1 MTTRGGAAGAVRGT
15 SRRTVGILAA
25 LGSAAAWGLGATTSD
40 YVLSSGMGND
50 TFLVLE
56 LAIGFFVLLA
66 IGALRGE
73 LDGFRHPGLARA
85 ATTGLIEPWGAY
97 TLGNIGIIFSSGAFV
112 ALVSSLN
119 PVLIS
124 LLALPFLGERVSRTA
139 AVLMIVSIGGVGLV
153 IGGDAFGGT
162 LNPLGIVFA
171 GLGLLCA
178 ATYGLVSSKLVR
190 TVPVLPLV
198 ALQLLVACVASAGV
212 FFIRVVILGGD
223 PGIPTEF
230 SVWAV
235 AAATGIFGA
244 AAPFILFLEATKRIP
259 TTTTAQFGTLV
270 PVIALIGGVL
280 FLGDQPSGFQLL
292 GTAIVVAAL
301 SALARYTRA
310 H

>member
-1 MTTRGGAAGAVRGT
+1 MTKQGGAAGTVRGV

-56 LAIGFFVLLA
+56 LGIGFLVLIG
-66 IGALRGE
+66 IGAVRGE
-73 LDGFRHPGLARA
+73 LGGFRHPGLARA

-139 AVLMIVSIGGVGLV
+139 AVLMIVSIGGVALV

-171 GLGLLCA
+171 VFGLICA

-230 SVWAV
+230 AVWAV

>member
-1 MTTRGGAAGAVRGT
+1 
-15 SRRTVGILAA
+15 
-25 LGSAAAWGLGATTSD
+25 
-40 YVLSSGMGND
+40 
-50 TFLVLE
+50 
-56 LAIGFFVLLA
+56 VLLV

-73 LDGFRHPGLARA
+73 LGGFRHPGLARA

-119 PVLIS
+119 PVLVSI
-124 LLALPFLGERVSRTA
+124 LALPFLGERVSRTA
-139 AVLMIVSIGGVGLV
+139 AALMVVSIAGVGFV
-153 IGGDAFGGT
+153 IGGDAFSGS
-162 LNPLGIVFA
+162 LDPLGIIFA
-171 GLGLLCA
+171 VLGLFCG
-178 ATYGLVSSKLVR
+178 ATYALVSSKLVR

-198 ALQLLVACVASAGV
+198 TLQLLVACVASAGV
-212 FFIRVVILGGD
+212 FFVRVVILGGE
-223 PGIPTEF
+223 PGLPTEL

-235 AAATGIFGA
+235 AAATGIFGG

-270 PVIALIGGVL
+270 PVIALVGGVL
-280 FLGDQPSGFQLL
+280 LLGDQPSTFQLF
-292 GTAIVVAAL
+292 GTAVVVAAL

>member
-1 MTTRGGAAGAVRGT
+1 MSNRGGAAGAVRGT

-25 LGSAAAWGLGATTSD
+25 LGSATAWGLGATTSD

-56 LAIGFFVLLA
+56 LAIGSFVLLV

-73 LDGFRHPGLARA
+73 LGGFRHPGLARA

-119 PVLIS
+119 PVLVSI
-124 LLALPFLGERVSRTA
+124 LALPFLGERVSRTA
-139 AVLMIVSIGGVGLV
+139 AALMVVSIAGVGFV
-153 IGGDAFGGT
+153 IGGDAFSGS
-162 LNPLGIVFA
+162 LDPLGIIFA
-171 GLGLLCA
+171 VLGLFCG
-178 ATYGLVSSKLVR
+178 ATYALVSSKLVR

-198 ALQLLVACVASAGV
+198 TLQLLVACVASAGV
-212 FFIRVVILGGD
+212 FFVRVVILGGE
-223 PGIPTEF
+223 PGLPMEL

-235 AAATGIFGA
+235 AAATGIFGG

-259 TTTTAQFGTLV
+259 TTITAQFGTLV
-270 PVIALIGGVL
+270 PVIALVGGVL
-280 FLGDQPSGFQLL
+280 FLGDQPSTFQLF
-292 GTAIVVAAL
+292 GTAVVVAAL

>member
-1 MTTRGGAAGAVRGT
+1 MSNRGGAAGAVRGT

-25 LGSAAAWGLGATTSD
+25 LGSATAWGLGATTSD

-56 LAIGFFVLLA
+56 LAIGSFVLLV

-73 LDGFRHPGLARA
+73 LGGFRHPGLARA

-119 PVLIS
+119 PVLVSI
-124 LLALPFLGERVSRTA
+124 LALPFLGERVSRTA
-139 AVLMIVSIGGVGLV
+139 AALMVVSIAGVGFV
-153 IGGDAFGGT
+153 IGGDAFSGS
-162 LNPLGIVFA
+162 LDPLGIIFA
-171 GLGLLCA
+171 VLGLFCG
-178 ATYGLVSSKLVR
+178 ATYALVSSKLVR

-198 ALQLLVACVASAGV
+198 TLQLLVACVASAGV
-212 FFIRVVILGGD
+212 FFVRVVILGGE
-223 PGIPTEF
+223 PGLPMEL

-235 AAATGIFGA
+235 AAATGIFGG

-270 PVIALIGGVL
+270 PVIALVGGVL
-280 FLGDQPSGFQLL
+280 FLGDQPSTFQLF
-292 GTAIVVAAL
+292 GTAVVVAAL

>member
-1 MTTRGGAAGAVRGT
+1 MTKQGGAAGAARGV

-25 LGSAAAWGLGATTSD
+25 LGSAAAWGFGATTSD
-40 YVLSSGMGND
+40 YVLTSGMGND

-56 LAIGFFVLLA
+56 LGIGFLVLIG

-73 LDGFRHPGLARA
+73 LSGFRHPGLARA

-124 LLALPFLGERVSRTA
+124 LLALPFLGERVSKTA
-139 AVLMIVSIGGVGLV
+139 AVLMIVSIGGVVLV

-171 GLGLLCA
+171 VLGLLCA

-235 AAATGIFGA
+235 AAATGIFGG

>member
-1 MTTRGGAAGAVRGT
+1 VSWQGGAAGAVRGV

-40 YVLSSGMGND
+40 YVLTSGMGND

-56 LAIGFFVLLA
+56 LGIGFLVLIG

-73 LDGFRHPGLARA
+73 LGGFRHPGLVRA

-119 PVLIS
+119 PVLIA
-124 LLALPFLGERVSRTA
+124 LLALPFLGERVSGTA
-139 AVLMIVSIGGVGLV
+139 AALMIVSIGGVVLV

-171 GLGLLCA
+171 VLGLFCA

-198 ALQLLVACVASAGV
+198 ALQLLVACLASAGV
-212 FFIRVVILGGD
+212 FFIRVVVLGGD

-235 AAATGIFGA
+235 AAATGIFGG

-270 PVIALIGGVL
+270 PVIALIGGVI

>member
-1 MTTRGGAAGAVRGT
+1 VSSRDGAAGALRGT
-15 SRRTVGILAA
+15 SQRTIGILAA
-25 LGSAAAWGLGATTSD
+25 IGAATAWGLGATTSD

-56 LAIGFFVLLA
+56 LSIGFAVLML
-66 IGALRGE
+66 IGALRGD
-73 LDGFRHPGLARA
+73 LGGFRFPGLPRA
-85 ATTGLIEPWGAY
+85 AVTGLIEPWGAY

-119 PVLIS
+119 PVLVA
-124 LLALPFLGERVSRTA
+124 LLALPLLGERVSRTA
-139 AVLMIVSIGGVGLV
+139 VALMVVSIGGVALV
-153 IGGDAFGGT
+153 IGGDAFGGS
-162 LNPLGIVFA
+162 LDPLGILFSF
-171 GLGLLCA
+171 LGLFCG
-178 ATYGLVSSKLVR
+178 ATYVLLSSKLVR

-198 ALQLLVACVASAGV
+198 ASQLLVAAVASAAV
-212 FFIRVVILGGD
+212 LCVRVLLLGGD
-223 PGIPTEF
+223 PGIPTEA

-235 AAATGIFGA
+235 AAATGIFGG

-259 TTTTAQFGTLV
+259 TTTTSQFSTLV

-280 FLGDQPSGFQLL
+280 FLGDQPSEFQLI

>member
-1 MTTRGGAAGAVRGT
+1 VSNRGGAAGAVRGT

-25 LGSAAAWGLGATTSD
+25 LGSATAWGLGATTSD

-56 LAIGFFVLLA
+56 LAIGSFVLLV

-73 LDGFRHPGLARA
+73 LGGFRHPGLARA

-119 PVLIS
+119 PVLVSI
-124 LLALPFLGERVSRTA
+124 LALPFLGERVSRTA
-139 AVLMIVSIGGVGLV
+139 AALMVVSIAGVGFV
-153 IGGDAFGGT
+153 IGGDAFSGS
-162 LNPLGIVFA
+162 LDPLGIIFA
-171 GLGLLCA
+171 VLGLFCG
-178 ATYGLVSSKLVR
+178 ATYALVSSKLVR

-198 ALQLLVACVASAGV
+198 TLQLLVACVASAGV
-212 FFIRVVILGGD
+212 FFVRVVILGGE
-223 PGIPTEF
+223 PGLPTEL

-235 AAATGIFGA
+235 AAATGIFGG

-270 PVIALIGGVL
+270 PVIALVGGVL
-280 FLGDQPSGFQLL
+280 LLGDQPSTFQLF
-292 GTAIVVAAL
+292 GTAVVVAAL
-301 SALARYTRA
+301 SALARYTRE

>member
-1 MTTRGGAAGAVRGT
+1 VSARGGAASAERGV
-15 SRRTVGILAA
+15 SRRTVGVLAA
-25 LGSAAAWGLGATTSD
+25 LGSAAAWGFGATTSD
-40 YVLSSGMGND
+40 YVLTSGMGND

-56 LAIGFFVLLA
+56 LGIGFLVLIG
-66 IGALRGE
+66 IGAVRGE
-73 LDGFRHPGLARA
+73 LGGFRHPGLVRA

-119 PVLIS
+119 PVLIA
-124 LLALPFLGERVSRTA
+124 LLALPFLGERVSGTA
-139 AVLMIVSIGGVGLV
+139 AALMIVSIGGVVLV

-171 GLGLLCA
+171 VLGLFCA

-198 ALQLLVACVASAGV
+198 ALQLLVACLASAVV
-212 FFIRVVILGGD
+212 FFVRVVVLGGD

-235 AAATGIFGA
+235 AAATGIFGG

-292 GTAIVVAAL
+292 GTAIVVVAL

>member
-1 MTTRGGAAGAVRGT
+1 MSTRSGAASAERGV

-25 LGSAAAWGLGATTSD
+25 LGSAAAWGFGATTSD
-40 YVLSSGMGND
+40 YVLTSGMGND

-56 LAIGFFVLLA
+56 LGIGFLVLIG
-66 IGALRGE
+66 IGAVRGE
-73 LDGFRHPGLARA
+73 LGGFRHPGLVRA

-119 PVLIS
+119 PVLIA
-124 LLALPFLGERVSRTA
+124 LLALPFLGERVSGTA
-139 AVLMIVSIGGVGLV
+139 AALMIVSIGGVVLV

-171 GLGLLCA
+171 VLGLFCA

-198 ALQLLVACVASAGV
+198 ALQLLVACLASAVV
-212 FFIRVVILGGD
+212 FFVRVVALGGD

-235 AAATGIFGA
+235 AAATGIFGG

-280 FLGDQPSGFQLL
+280 FLGDQPSGFQLI
-292 GTAIVVAAL
+292 GTAIVVSAL

>member
-1 MTTRGGAAGAVRGT
+1 VSNRGGAAGAVRGT

-25 LGSAAAWGLGATTSD
+25 LGSATAWGLGATTSD

-56 LAIGFFVLLA
+56 LAIGSFVLLV

-73 LDGFRHPGLARA
+73 LGGFRHPGLARA

-119 PVLIS
+119 PVLVSI
-124 LLALPFLGERVSRTA
+124 LALPFLGERVSRTA
-139 AVLMIVSIGGVGLV
+139 AALMVVSIAGVGFV
-153 IGGDAFGGT
+153 IGGDAFSGS
-162 LNPLGIVFA
+162 LDPLGIIFA
-171 GLGLLCA
+171 VLGLFCG
-178 ATYGLVSSKLVR
+178 ATYALVSSKLVR

-198 ALQLLVACVASAGV
+198 TLQLLVACVASAGV
-212 FFIRVVILGGD
+212 FFVRVVILGGE
-223 PGIPTEF
+223 PGLPTEL

-235 AAATGIFGA
+235 AAATGIFGG

-270 PVIALIGGVL
+270 PVIALVGGVL
-280 FLGDQPSGFQLL
+280 LLGDQPSTFQLF
-292 GTAIVVAAL
+292 GTAVVVAAL

>member
-1 MTTRGGAAGAVRGT
+1 MSGQGGAAGAARGV

-56 LAIGFFVLLA
+56 LGIGFLVLIV
-66 IGALRGE
+66 IGAARGE
-73 LDGFRHPGLARA
+73 LGGFRHPGLARA

-119 PVLIS
+119 PVLIA
-124 LLALPFLGERVSRTA
+124 LLALPFLGERVSGTA
-139 AVLMIVSIGGVGLV
+139 AALMIVSIGGVVLV

-162 LNPLGIVFA
+162 LNPLGILFA
-171 GLGLLCA
+171 VLGLFCA

-198 ALQLLVACVASAGV
+198 ALQLLVACGASAGV
-212 FFIRVVILGGD
+212 FLIRVVILGGD
-223 PGIPTEF
+223 PGIPTEL
-230 SVWAV
+230 SVWVV
-235 AAATGIFGA
+235 AAATGIFGG

-270 PVIALIGGVL
+270 PVIALIGGVI

>member
-1 MTTRGGAAGAVRGT
+1 MSTRGGAESAERGV

-56 LAIGFFVLLA
+56 LGIGFLVL
-66 IGALRGE
+66 IGISAVRGE
-73 LDGFRHPGLARA
+73 LSGFRHPGLARA

-139 AVLMIVSIGGVGLV
+139 AVLMVVSIAGVVLV

-171 GLGLLCA
+171 VLGLFCA

-198 ALQLLVACVASAGV
+198 ALQLLVACLASAGV

-235 AAATGIFGA
+235 AAATGIFGG

-270 PVIALIGGVL
+270 PVIALVGGVL
-280 FLGDQPSGFQLL
+280 FLGDQPSGFQLF
-292 GTAIVVAAL
+292 GTAIVVVAL

>member
-1 MTTRGGAAGAVRGT
+1 MSNRGGAAGAVRGT

-25 LGSAAAWGLGATTSD
+25 LGSATAWGLGATTSD

-56 LAIGFFVLLA
+56 LAIGSFVLLV

-73 LDGFRHPGLARA
+73 LGGFRHPGLARA

-119 PVLIS
+119 PVLVSI
-124 LLALPFLGERVSRTA
+124 LALPFLGERVSRTA
-139 AVLMIVSIGGVGLV
+139 AALMVVSIAGVGFV
-153 IGGDAFGGT
+153 IGGDAFSGS
-162 LNPLGIVFA
+162 LDPLGIIFA
-171 GLGLLCA
+171 VLGLFCG
-178 ATYGLVSSKLVR
+178 ATYALVSSKLVR

-198 ALQLLVACVASAGV
+198 TLQLLVACVASAGV
-212 FFIRVVILGGD
+212 FFVRVVILGGE
-223 PGIPTEF
+223 PGLPMEL

-235 AAATGIFGA
+235 AAATGIFGG

-259 TTTTAQFGTLV
+259 TTITAQFGTLV
-270 PVIALIGGVL
+270 PVIALVGGVL
-280 FLGDQPSGFQLL
+280 LLGDQPSTFQLF
-292 GTAIVVAAL
+292 GTAVVVAAL

>member
-1 MTTRGGAAGAVRGT
+1 
-15 SRRTVGILAA
+15 
-25 LGSAAAWGLGATTSD
+25 
-40 YVLSSGMGND
+40 MGND

-73 LDGFRHPGLARA
+73 LGGFRHPGLARA

-139 AVLMIVSIGGVGLV
+139 AVLMIVSIGGVALV

-178 ATYGLVSSKLVR
+178 ATYGLVSAKLVR

-198 ALQLLVACVASAGV
+198 ALQLLVACLASAGV

-270 PVIALIGGVL
+270 PVIALIGGVF

>member
-1 MTTRGGAAGAVRGT
+1 VSNRGGAAGAVRGT

-25 LGSAAAWGLGATTSD
+25 LGSATAWGLGATTSD

-50 TFLVLE
+50 TFLVVE
-56 LAIGFFVLLA
+56 LAIGFVVLLA

-85 ATTGLIEPWGAY
+85 AATGLIEPWGAY
-97 TLGNIGIIFSSGAFV
+97 TLGNVGIIFSSGAFV

-119 PVLIS
+119 PVLVA
-124 LLALPFLGERVSRTA
+124 LLALPFLGERVSGTA
-139 AVLMIVSIGGVGLV
+139 AALMVLSIGGVALV
-153 IGGDAFGGT
+153 IGGDAFSGS
-162 LNPLGIVFA
+162 LDPLGIMFA
-171 GLGLLCA
+171 ILGLFCG
-178 ATYGLVSSKLVR
+178 ATYALVSSKLVR

-198 ALQLLVACVASAGV
+198 SMQLLVACLASAGV
-212 FFIRVVILGGD
+212 FFVRVVILGGD

-235 AAATGIFGA
+235 AAATGIFGG
-244 AAPFILFLEATKRIP
+244 AAPFILFLEATRRIP
-259 TTTTAQFGTLV
+259 TTTTAQFSTLV
-270 PVIALIGGVL
+270 PVIALVGGVL
-280 FLGDQPSGFQLL
+280 FLGDQPSGFQLF
-292 GTAIVVAAL
+292 GTAVVVTAL

>member
-1 MTTRGGAAGAVRGT
+1 VTKQGGAAGAVRGV

-25 LGSAAAWGLGATTSD
+25 LGSAVAWGFGATTSD
-40 YVLSSGMGND
+40 YVLSSKMGND

-56 LAIGFFVLLA
+56 LGIGFLVLIV
-66 IGALRGE
+66 IGAARGE
-73 LDGFRHPGLARA
+73 LSGFRHPGLVRA

-97 TLGNIGIIFSSGAFV
+97 TLGNIGIIFTSGAFV

-139 AVLMIVSIGGVGLV
+139 AVLMIVSIGGVALV

-162 LNPLGIVFA
+162 LDPLGIVFA

-178 ATYGLVSSKLVR
+178 ATYGLVSAKLVR

-198 ALQLLVACVASAGV
+198 ALQLLVACLASAGV

>member
-1 MTTRGGAAGAVRGT
+1 MSTQGGAAGALRGA
-15 SRRTVGILAA
+15 SQRTIGILAA
-25 LGSAAAWGLGATTSD
+25 IGAAAAWGLGATTSD

-66 IGALRGE
+66 IGTLRGD
-73 LDGFRHPGLARA
+73 LGGFRHPGLVRA
-85 ATTGLIEPWGAY
+85 ASTGLIEPWGAY

-119 PVLIS
+119 PVLVA
-124 LLALPFLGERVSRTA
+124 LLALPFLGERVSGTA
-139 AVLMIVSIGGVGLV
+139 AALMVLSIGGVALV
-153 IGGDAFGGT
+153 IGGDAFGGS
-162 LNPLGIVFA
+162 LDPLGIIFA
-171 GLGLLCA
+171 VLGLFCG
-178 ATYGLVSSKLVR
+178 ATYALVSSKLVR

-198 ALQLLVACVASAGV
+198 SLQLLVACLASAGV
-212 FFIRVVILGGD
+212 FFIRVIILGGD
-223 PGIPTEF
+223 PGIPTEL
-230 SVWAV
+230 SVWVV
-235 AAATGIFGA
+235 AAATGVFGG

>member
-1 MTTRGGAAGAVRGT
+1 MSNRGGAAGAVRGT

-25 LGSAAAWGLGATTSD
+25 LGSATAWGLGATTSD

-56 LAIGFFVLLA
+56 LAIGSFVLLV

-73 LDGFRHPGLARA
+73 LGGFRHPGLARA

-119 PVLIS
+119 PVLVSI
-124 LLALPFLGERVSRTA
+124 LALPFLGERVSRTA
-139 AVLMIVSIGGVGLV
+139 AALMVVSIAGVGFV
-153 IGGDAFGGT
+153 IGGDAFSGS
-162 LNPLGIVFA
+162 LDPLGIIFA
-171 GLGLLCA
+171 VLGLFCG
-178 ATYGLVSSKLVR
+178 ATYALVSSKLVR

-198 ALQLLVACVASAGV
+198 TLQLLVACVASAGV
-212 FFIRVVILGGD
+212 FFVRVVILGGE
-223 PGIPTEF
+223 PGLPTEL

-235 AAATGIFGA
+235 AAATGIFGG
-244 AAPFILFLEATKRIP
+244 AAPFILFLESTKRIP

-270 PVIALIGGVL
+270 PVIALVGGVL
-280 FLGDQPSGFQLL
+280 LLGDQPSTFQLF
-292 GTAIVVAAL
+292 GTAVVVAAL
-301 SALARYTRA
+301 SALARYTRE

>member
-1 MTTRGGAAGAVRGT
+1 
-15 SRRTVGILAA
+15 
-25 LGSAAAWGLGATTSD
+25 
-40 YVLSSGMGND
+40 
-50 TFLVLE
+50 
-56 LAIGFFVLLA
+56 
-66 IGALRGE
+66 
-73 LDGFRHPGLARA
+73 
-85 ATTGLIEPWGAY
+85 
-97 TLGNIGIIFSSGAFV
+97 
-112 ALVSSLN
+112 
-119 PVLIS
+119 
-124 LLALPFLGERVSRTA
+124 
-139 AVLMIVSIGGVGLV
+139 
-153 IGGDAFGGT
+153 
-162 LNPLGIVFA
+162 
-171 GLGLLCA
+171 
-178 ATYGLVSSKLVR
+178 
-190 TVPVLPLV
+190 VLPLV

-292 GTAIVVAAL
+292 GTAIVVVAL

>member
-1 MTTRGGAAGAVRGT
+1 VSNRGGAAGAVRGT

-25 LGSAAAWGLGATTSD
+25 LGSATAWGLGATTSD

-56 LAIGFFVLLA
+56 LAIGSFVLLV

-73 LDGFRHPGLARA
+73 LGGFRHPGLARA

-119 PVLIS
+119 PVLVSI
-124 LLALPFLGERVSRTA
+124 LALPFLGERVSRTA
-139 AVLMIVSIGGVGLV
+139 AALMVVSIAGVGFV
-153 IGGDAFGGT
+153 IGGDAFSGS
-162 LNPLGIVFA
+162 LDPLGIIFA
-171 GLGLLCA
+171 VLGLFCG
-178 ATYGLVSSKLVR
+178 ATYALVSSKLVR

-198 ALQLLVACVASAGV
+198 TLQLLVACVASAGV
-212 FFIRVVILGGD
+212 FFVRVVILGGE
-223 PGIPTEF
+223 PGLPMEL

-235 AAATGIFGA
+235 AAATGIFGG

-259 TTTTAQFGTLV
+259 TTITAQFGTLV
-270 PVIALIGGVL
+270 PVIALVGGVL
-280 FLGDQPSGFQLL
+280 FLGDQPSTFQLF
-292 GTAIVVAAL
+292 GTAVVVAAL

>member
-1 MTTRGGAAGAVRGT
+1 
-15 SRRTVGILAA
+15 
-25 LGSAAAWGLGATTSD
+25 
-40 YVLSSGMGND
+40 MGND

-56 LAIGFFVLLA
+56 LGIGFLVLIG
-66 IGALRGE
+66 IGAVRGE
-73 LDGFRHPGLARA
+73 LGGFRHPGLVRS

-119 PVLIS
+119 PVLIA
-124 LLALPFLGERVSRTA
+124 LLALPFLGERVSGTA
-139 AVLMIVSIGGVGLV
+139 AALMIVSIGGVVLV

-171 GLGLLCA
+171 VLGLFCA

-198 ALQLLVACVASAGV
+198 ALQLLVACLASAGV
-212 FFIRVVILGGD
+212 FFIRVVMLGGD
-223 PGIPTEF
+223 PGIPSEF

-235 AAATGIFGA
+235 AAATGIFGG

-270 PVIALIGGVL
+270 PVIALVGGVL

>member
-1 MTTRGGAAGAVRGT
+1 MSNRGGAAGAVRGT

-25 LGSAAAWGLGATTSD
+25 LGSATAWGLGATTSD

-56 LAIGFFVLLA
+56 LAIGSFVLLV

-73 LDGFRHPGLARA
+73 LGGFRHPGLARA

-119 PVLIS
+119 PVLVSI
-124 LLALPFLGERVSRTA
+124 LALPFLGERVSRTA
-139 AVLMIVSIGGVGLV
+139 AALMVVSIAGVGFV
-153 IGGDAFGGT
+153 IGGDAFSGS
-162 LNPLGIVFA
+162 LDPLGIIFA
-171 GLGLLCA
+171 VLGLFCG
-178 ATYGLVSSKLVR
+178 ATYALVSSKLVR

-198 ALQLLVACVASAGV
+198 TLQLLVACVASAGV
-212 FFIRVVILGGD
+212 FFVRVVILGGE
-223 PGIPTEF
+223 PGLPTEL

-235 AAATGIFGA
+235 AAATGIFGG

-270 PVIALIGGVL
+270 PVIALVGGVL
-280 FLGDQPSGFQLL
+280 LLGDQPSTFQLF
-292 GTAIVVAAL
+292 GTAVVVAAL

>member
-1 MTTRGGAAGAVRGT
+1 MTKQGGAAGAVRGV

-40 YVLSSGMGND
+40 YVLTSGMGND

-56 LAIGFFVLLA
+56 LGIGFLVLIG

-73 LDGFRHPGLARA
+73 LGGFRHPGLVRA

-119 PVLIS
+119 PVLIA
-124 LLALPFLGERVSRTA
+124 LLALPFLGERVSGIA
-139 AVLMIVSIGGVGLV
+139 AALMIVSIGGVVLV

-171 GLGLLCA
+171 VLGLFCA
-178 ATYGLVSSKLVR
+178 ATYGLVSAKLVR

-235 AAATGIFGA
+235 AAATGIFGG